1 MNLRLRALSAAVLL
15 PLTLGAAWLGGSW
28 FFAFLALAAI
38 LAAREFYS
46 LAVQCGG
53 RPLVL
58 AGTVG
63 AVLFIVRADLP
74 EPSLASFLLILLV
87 ALALL
92 RHLQAGTSILG
103 GRSASPQ
110 TSVWGA
116 CRRSVLDWGWTLLG
130 MGYCGWLLSRLAALR
145 QESQGWEWVWLAM
158 LTTFALDTVAYAV
171 GRLAGRHRMAPRVS
185 PGKTWEGA
193 VGGLAGAVLAAVGLG
208 AVLGLEVASVHLVV
222 LGLLVGVA
230 GQAGDLAESWLKRQA
245 GAKDS
250 GALIPGHGGVLD
262 RLDSLLFVSF
272 VVFYYQAWVIR

>member
-1 MNLRLRALSAAVLL
+1 M
-15 PLTLGAAWLGGSW
+15 TLGAAWLGGSW

-38 LAAREFYS
+38 LAVREFYS
-46 LAVQCGG
+46 LAERCGG
-53 RPLVL
+53 RPLAL

-63 AVLFIVRADLP
+63 AVLFIARADLP

-92 RHLQAGTSILG
+92 RHLLVGTSILG
-103 GRSASPQ
+103 DRSASLP

-130 MGYCGWLLSRLAALR
+130 VGYCGWLLSRLAALR
-145 QESQGWEWVWLAM
+145 QEPRGWEWVWLAM
-158 LTTFALDTVAYAV
+158 LTTFALDTAAYAV
-171 GRLAGRHRMAPRVS
+171 GRRWGRRRMAPRVS

-193 VGGLAGAVLAAVGLG
+193 VGGLAGAVGASLVLG
-208 AVLGLEVASVHLVV
+208 AVLGLGVAPVHLVM
-222 LGLLVGVA
+222 LGLLVGVV

-245 GAKDS
+245 GVKDS

-262 RLDSLLFVSF
+262 RVDSLLFVSF
-272 VVFYYQAWVIR
+272 VVFYYQAWVLQ